1 MTKEG
6 PPVNLVME
14 EPKIGVNQGYSQL
27 IARLDHNLVGSG
39 AGWGGDELYPA
50 LNKERERRIRGQ
62 KTKIPLKMSWQPWPF
77 INILL
82 RYG

>member
-6 PPVNLVME
+6 PLVNLVME
-14 EPKIGVNQGYSQL
+14 EPKVGVNQGYSQL

-50 LNKERERRIRGQ
+50 PFSSVYIIPKREERIGAEGDSAQ
-62 KTKIPLKMSWQPWPF
+62 LGDPLL
-77 INILL
+77 LL
-82 RYG
+82 RFG